1 MVEQIHKTPPLTS
14 LQSSQRLLSL
24 DFMRGFI
31 MVLLA
36 LEASRLFETLFEASE
51 GSFMEGVWLQ
61 FFHHPWHGLRFW
73 DLIQPGF
80 MYMAG
85 VALALSLVKQE
96 AAGMAWE
103 QSLKKML
110 KRSAGLLAFGVLNYA
125 VHSDGL
131 HLRLT
136 NVLTQLSFTLLVAF
150 LIFRWSA
157 VAQIAVCVGLLL
169 LRDALYHFTNIPGF
183 DQPDIN
189 QHNFGNYVEL
199 VYSGR
204 IIEEGWVSINCIPT
218 AVHTIAG
225 ALTGKLL
232 VSGKEKI
239 KTMLIWAMICLI
251 VGVGLDVAGISPVIK
266 HIATSS
272 FTIVSL
278 GICLAAYAGCY
289 WWIDVLQ
296 HRKYL
301 QFFAVIG
308 MNSIFIYLFF
318 AIVGSGWFNDYI
330 FALVGGLLTLLHTPV
345 IFGAI
350 MSSLCIFALEW
361 GLCYFLYKKKIFFR
375 I

>member
-1 MVEQIHKTPPLTS
+1 MVEQAQKTIPSTKV
-14 LQSSQRLLSL
+14 QASQRLLSL

-36 LEASRLFETLFEASE
+36 LESTRLYDVLLEASE
-51 GSFMEGVWLQ
+51 GGFMEGFWLQ
-61 FFHHPWHGLRFW
+61 FTHHPWHGLRFW

-85 VALALSLVKQE
+85 VALALSLLKQE
-96 AAGMAWE
+96 EAGVPHR
-103 QSLKKML
+103 QSLNKML
-110 KRSAGLLAFGVLNYA
+110 KRCAGLFAFGVLNYA
-125 VHSDGL
+125 VHPDGL

-150 LIFRWSA
+150 LIFHWSA
-157 VAQIAVCVGLLL
+157 RAQIAVCVALLL

-183 DQPDIN
+183 DQPDVN
-189 QHNFGNYVEL
+189 QHNFGNYIEL
-199 VYSGR
+199 MYSGR

-225 ALTGKLL
+225 VLTGKLL
-232 VSGKEKI
+232 RSEKEKI
-239 KTMLIWAMICLI
+239 KSMLIWAVICLVI
-251 VGVGLDVAGISPVIK
+251 GVGLDLAGLSPVIK
-266 HIATSS
+266 HIATTS
-272 FTIVSL
+272 FTLVSL

-301 QFFAVIG
+301 AFFTIVG

-318 AIVGSGWFNDYI
+318 AIVGSRWLNDYI
-330 FALVGGLLTLLHTPV
+330 YALAGGLLKLVHTPIV
-345 IFGAI
+345 LSAI
-350 MSSLCIFALEW
+350 VSSLCIFALEW

>member
-1 MVEQIHKTPPLTS
+1 MVEQIHKTPPPTT

-36 LEASRLFETLFEASE
+36 LEASRLFDTLFEASE
-51 GSFMEGVWLQ
+51 GSFMEGLWLQ

-96 AAGMAWE
+96 ATGVAWE
-103 QSLKKML
+103 QSFKKML

-157 VAQIAVCVGLLL
+157 AAQIAVCVGLLL

-183 DQPDIN
+183 DQPDVN

-232 VSGKEKI
+232 VSEKEKI
-239 KTMLIWAMICLI
+239 KPMLIWAMICLI
-251 VGVGLDVAGISPVIK
+251 VGVGLDLTGISPVIK

-301 QFFAVIG
+301 QFFAIIG

-330 FALVGGLLTLLHTPV
+330 FALVGGLLTLIHTPV
-345 IFGAI
+345 VLSAI
-350 MSSLCIFALEW
+350 LSSLCIFALEW

>member
-1 MVEQIHKTPPLTS
+1 MVEQIHKAPPLTS
-14 LQSSQRLLSL
+14 QQSSQRLLSL

-51 GSFMEGVWLQ
+51 GSFMEGLWLQ

-96 AAGMAWE
+96 AAGVAWE
-103 QSLKKML
+103 QSFKKML
-110 KRSAGLLAFGVLNYA
+110 TRSAGLLAFGVLNYA

-251 VGVGLDVAGISPVIK
+251 VGVGLDIAGISPVIK

-301 QFFAVIG
+301 QFFAIIG

-330 FALVGGLLTLLHTPV
+330 FALVGGLLTLIHTPV
-345 IFGAI
+345 VLSAI
-350 MSSLCIFALEW
+350 ISSLCIFALEW
-361 GLCYFLYKKKIFFR
+361 GLCYFLYKKNIFFR